1 MDLLLSAWILFW
13 DVIIVTIT
21 VSITHYKLK
30 KAEREALKERDAI
43 EAKFIQSAKDMQLA
57 IEAKIDAI
65 EIPEPDTESI
75 KADLKES
82 LAQSLNAHVTALKKQ
97 VNDLADKIDKAITQS
112 QSGSAGST
120 PDVGDKLLL
129 KLIDR
134 FA

>member
-1 MDLLLSAWILFW
+1 MDLLLAAWILFW

-43 EAKFIQSAKDMQLA
+43 EAKFIQSAKDMQIA

-112 QSGSAGST
+112 QSGSTGSS

-134 FA
+134 FT